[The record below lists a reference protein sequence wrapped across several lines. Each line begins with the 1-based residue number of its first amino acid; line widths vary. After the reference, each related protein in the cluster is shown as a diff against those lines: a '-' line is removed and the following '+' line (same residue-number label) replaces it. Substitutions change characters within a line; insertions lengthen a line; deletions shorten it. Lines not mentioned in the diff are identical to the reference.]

1 MFGSSQ
7 DRARLLAGR
16 NRRQRISLSG
26 SCSSSRSTSSS
37 RDTLELCSPTTLLD
51 PNAELPPVEEE
62 QPFQETARP
71 SVTVSDPGKRGIEP
85 DNRRSTS
92 HSASTL
98 PTRPRN
104 LQLEQHRLQA
114 EHLSQVLYNTLSLP
128 NSAVTSHDLFRSSH
142 HVEYGSLGI
151 PAVTSSNIRNITAP
165 CRATYFP
172 SSPVLDLM
180 KAFDSSEAPF
190 LRTSASEF
198 HLRPQPVVSLRG
210 GLGRMQ
216 KLDDQEAEYALQ
228 KHTLRVQNRQDFG
241 TYASIWDKEVSGYH
255 QLNLADKVRWL
266 PPQAWNEP
274 ITAGLSYE
282 EYYSGGSTPQAS
294 PAAKSALN
302 ALFDKYREA
311 DAQDKDVVG
320 VEGTMKFFA
329 DIGVNAEDLDALA
342 TFEIIQA
349 PTMGEMSREG
359 FVKGWTERNC
369 DTVEKQRM
377 YIQSVKDELPKN
389 KELFTRVYKFT
400 FPLARAQGQKAVA
413 LDSAVVFWELLFGSP
428 LSAVKWSTEKTPW
441 LSWWTEFVNSQWK
454 KSVNKDMWNE
464 TLKFAQLTLD
474 DDSMGFWSEESSWPS
489 VIDEFVEWVKKEKR
503 GDTKEEMVA
512 AKKHVPIVKKHTKR
526 FNRHQSDRFKCV
538 DPSWRKPKGIDN
550 AVRRRFKGR
559 AAMPKIGYGSNKKT
573 RHMMPSGHKAFVVN
587 NVADV
592 DLLLMH
598 NSTFAAEIAHAVS
611 ARKRIDIIARAKQL
625 GVKVTNGKARVK
637 TES

>member
-7 DRARLLAGR
+7 DRARQLAGR
-16 NRRQRISLSG
+16 NRRQRISSSD
-26 SCSSSRSTSSS
+26 SCSSSRSASSAHDIS
-37 RDTLELCSPTTLLD
+37 ELCSSPTPLD

-62 QPFQETARP
+62 QPFQETTR
-71 SVTVSDPGKRGIEP
+71 SCVIVSDSRKKETEQ
-85 DNRRSTS
+85 DHRRSIS
-92 HSASTL
+92 HSVSAL
-98 PTRPRN
+98 PTRSRN

-128 NSAVTSHDLFRSSH
+128 KSATASHDLFPSSH
-142 HVEYGSLGI
+142 RIEYGSLGI
-151 PAVTSSNIRNITAP
+151 PAVTSSNMRNITAP
-165 CRATYFP
+165 CQATYFP
-172 SSPVLDLM
+172 SSSVLDLM
-180 KAFDSSEAPF
+180 KVFDSSEAPF
-190 LRTSASEF
+190 LRTSTSEL
-198 HLRPQPVVSLRG
+198 HLRPRSVVSLRG
-210 GLGRMQ
+210 
-216 KLDDQEAEYALQ
+216 
-228 KHTLRVQNRQDFG
+228 VQNRQDFG
-241 TYASIWDKEVSGYH
+241 IYASIWEWEVSSYH
-255 QLNLADKVRWL
+255 RLDLANKSR
-266 PPQAWNEP
+266 
-274 ITAGLSYE
+274 
-282 EYYSGGSTPQAS
+282 YYSGGSAPQAS

-302 ALFDKYREA
+302 ALFDKYRED

-369 DTVEKQRM
+369 DTVDKQRM
-377 YIQSVKDELPKN
+377 YIQSVKEELPKN

-464 TLKFAQLTLD
+464 TLKFAQLTLED
-474 DDSMGFWSEESSWPS
+474 ESMGFWSEESSWPS